1 MKKILVFLVFFAILL
16 TVSCGEKKESESETN
31 DSDGNTAESESPDY
45 DEDAQEEE
53 LKCTGLSVDWKT
65 FKQVN
70 IIIFEADASLGDPSL
85 DDKLRITFHEDKD
98 GRFGFLPGTYDL
110 GAYPNTNYSSCIECV
125 LLFQDY
131 VEYADP
137 DENSPKGYY
146 KKTFFQKSGTLDIDE
161 DLYQNIAGTISA
173 KFVEVTID
181 PDTDVSTV
189 VDGGECYEIE
199 SGSFDSGLCQPDCTG
214 KVCGSNGCRGTCGS
228 CGDLAC
234 SADQTQCVPYKCEII
249 DEIGEFTKDYHE
261 FSSFPYSYKADIAG
275 SVLGDASSEG
285 LLAINFRKDSSISA
299 DSVSLVSHV
308 GLCDQCI
315 YLYEDLESDG
325 GKTYFQQ
332 SGELVFEKVDEET
345 FDSQGHGSVRLVE
358 YDMKNYFPLS
368 GGKCYEIPNLTWDTF
383 CHPECTG
390 KICGSNGCGGICG
403 EGCGK
408 DEYCNAEQTE
418 CLPYENCTKITLAE
432 EYEYFDYNYDYDTT
446 YTPNTGDP
454 EIEDLFRIDIRIP
467 IPPENLET
475 QYSASEFDLYGSDY
489 GDSDVRILV
498 YEDRGEDGA
507 KTYFQQKG
515 RIAFRTKEDLIS
527 HDIEVT
533 ATIEDLRLVESVVGE
548 DPINPEAVPV
558 VGGSCLELNDTTIG
572 YTIEN

>member
-1 MKKILVFLVFFAILL
+1 MA
-16 TVSCGEKKESESETN
+16 EK
-31 DSDGNTAESESPDY
+31 
-45 DEDAQEEE
+45 
-53 LKCTGLSVDWKT
+53 
-65 FKQVN
+65 
-70 IIIFEADASLGDPSL
+70 
-85 DDKLRITFHEDKD
+85 RI
-98 GRFGFLPGTYDL
+98 
-110 GAYPNTNYSSCIECV
+110 SSR
-125 LLFQDY
+125 
-131 VEYADP
+131 A
-137 DENSPKGYY
+137 ENSFLK
-146 KKTFFQKSGTLDIDE
+146 
-161 DLYQNIAGTISA
+161 
-173 KFVEVTID
+173 
-181 PDTDVSTV
+181 
-189 VDGGECYEIE
+189 
-199 SGSFDSGLCQPDCTG
+199 
-214 KVCGSNGCRGTCGS
+214 
-228 CGDLAC
+228 
-234 SADQTQCVPYKCEII
+234 
-249 DEIGEFTKDYHE
+249 
-261 FSSFPYSYKADIAG
+261 
-275 SVLGDASSEG
+275 
-285 LLAINFRKDSSISA
+285 
-299 DSVSLVSHV
+299 
-308 GLCDQCI
+308 
-315 YLYEDLESDG
+315 
-325 GKTYFQQ
+325 
-332 SGELVFEKVDEET
+332 KVDEET

-358 YDMKNYFPLS
+358 YDMEEYVPLS

-558 VGGSCLELNDTTIG
+558 AGGSCLELNDTTIG